1 MIAFKDVCFSYRRN
15 TPVLSNLSLQIEPG
29 TVCGLLGRN
38 GVGKS
43 TMLYLTA
50 GLLRPRS
57 GQVLCNGYIPS
68 ERKVNF
74 LNDIFIV
81 PEEFD
86 LPPITLDAYVR
97 INSVFYPRF
106 NADLMHSILE
116 IFALQADIN
125 LGALSLGQKK
135 KAFLSFALACNTS
148 ILLLDEPTNGL
159 DITAKR
165 MFRAAISAAMTDDK
179 TIIISTHQ
187 VYDVENILDHVVIAD
202 NNRILLNKSMCEVSE
217 RLRFNFTNDPRRAQ
231 EALYSLQV
239 PAGFSIIDYV
249 EDPSQE
255 TEVNLE
261 SLFEL
266 TQHNPELVQCIFNP
280 TTPPQFKAEGK

>member
-1 MIAFKDVCFSYRRN
+1 MIAFKDVCFSYRRHV
-15 TPVLSNLSLQIEPG
+15 PVLSHLSLQIEPG

-50 GLLRPRS
+50 GLLRPRA

-68 ERKVNF
+68 DRQVNF

-86 LPPITLDAYVR
+86 LPPISLNEYVR
-97 INSVFYPRF
+97 INSVFYPKF
-106 NADLMHSILE
+106 NMDLMHSILE
-116 IFALQADIN
+116 IFALPADIN

-165 MFRAAISAAMTDDK
+165 MFRAAITAAMTDDK

-202 NNRILLNKSMCEVSE
+202 NNRILLNRPMIDIQTK
-217 RLRFNFTNDPRRAQ
+217 LRFGYTQDPEQAKRA
-231 EALYSLQV
+231 L
-239 PAGFSIIDYV
+239 FSIPMPGGFNVV
-249 EDPSQE
+249 EFLDNPDRE

-261 SLFEL
+261 TLFEL
-266 TQHNPELVQCIFNP
+266 TNSNPELINQLFV
-280 TTPPQFKAEGK
+280 ERL

>member
-15 TPVLSNLSLQIEPG
+15 VPVLSNLSLQIEPG

-68 ERKVNF
+68 DRQVNF

-86 LPPITLDAYVR
+86 LPPITLDEYVR
-97 INSVFYPRF
+97 INSVFYPKF
-106 NADLMHSILE
+106 NLDLMQSILE
-116 IFALQADIN
+116 IFALPGNIN
-125 LGALSLGQKK
+125 LDALSLGQKK

-165 MFRAAISAAMTDDK
+165 MFRAAITAAMTDDK

-202 NNRILLNKSMCEVSE
+202 NNRILLNRPMIDIQTK
-217 RLRFNFTNDPRRAQ
+217 LRFGYTQDPEQAKRA
-231 EALYSLQV
+231 L
-239 PAGFSIIDYV
+239 FSIPMPGGFNVV
-249 EDPSQE
+249 EFLDDPDRE

-261 SLFEL
+261 TLFEL
-266 TQHNPELVQCIFNP
+266 TNSNPDLINQLFVE
-280 TTPPQFKAEGK
+280 KS

>member
-15 TPVLSNLSLQIEPG
+15 VPVLSNLSLQIEPG

-68 ERKVNF
+68 DRQVNF

-86 LPPITLDAYVR
+86 LPPITLDEYVR
-97 INSVFYPRF
+97 INSVFYPKF
-106 NADLMHSILE
+106 NLDLMHSILE
-116 IFALQADIN
+116 IFALPSNIN

-165 MFRAAISAAMTDDK
+165 MFRAAITAAMTDDK

-202 NNRILLNKSMCEVSE
+202 NNRILLNRPMIDIQTK
-217 RLRFNFTNDPRRAQ
+217 LRFGYTQDPEQAKRA
-231 EALYSLQV
+231 L
-239 PAGFSIIDYV
+239 FSIPMPGGFNVV
-249 EDPSQE
+249 EFLDDPDRE

-261 SLFEL
+261 TLFEL
-266 TQHNPELVQCIFNP
+266 TNSNPDLINQLFVE
-280 TTPPQFKAEGK
+280 KS

>member
-15 TPVLSNLSLQIEPG
+15 IPVLSNLSLQIEPG

-68 ERKVNF
+68 DRQVNF

-86 LPPITLDAYVR
+86 LPPITLDEYVR
-97 INSVFYPRF
+97 INSVFYPKF
-106 NADLMHSILE
+106 NLDLMHSILE
-116 IFALQADIN
+116 IFALPGNIN

-165 MFRAAISAAMTDDK
+165 MFRAAITAAMTDDK
-179 TIIISTHQ
+179 TILISTHQ

-202 NNRILLNKSMCEVSE
+202 NNRILLNRPMIDIQTK
-217 RLRFNFTNDPRRAQ
+217 LRFGYTQDPEQAKRA
-231 EALYSLQV
+231 L
-239 PAGFSIIDYV
+239 FSIPMPGGFNVV
-249 EDPSQE
+249 EFLDDPDRE

-261 SLFEL
+261 TLFEL
-266 TQHNPELVQCIFNP
+266 TNSNPDLINQLFVE
-280 TTPPQFKAEGK
+280 KS

>member
-15 TPVLSNLSLQIEPG
+15 IPVLSNLSLQIEPG

-68 ERKVNF
+68 DRQVNF

-86 LPPITLDAYVR
+86 LPPITLDEYVR
-97 INSVFYPRF
+97 INSVFYPKF
-106 NADLMHSILE
+106 NMDLMHSILE
-116 IFALQADIN
+116 IFALPADIN

-165 MFRAAISAAMTDDK
+165 MFRAAITAAMTDDK

-202 NNRILLNKSMCEVSE
+202 NNRILLNRPMIDIQTK
-217 RLRFNFTNDPRRAQ
+217 LRFGYTQDPEQAKRA
-231 EALYSLQV
+231 L
-239 PAGFSIIDYV
+239 FSIPQPGGFNVV
-249 EDPSQE
+249 EFLDNPDRE

-261 SLFEL
+261 TLFEL
-266 TQHNPELVQCIFNP
+266 TNSNPDLINQLFVE
-280 TTPPQFKAEGK
+280 KS

>member
-15 TPVLSNLSLQIEPG
+15 IPVLSNLSLQIEPG

-68 ERKVNF
+68 DRQVNF

-86 LPPITLDAYVR
+86 LPPITLDEYVR
-97 INSVFYPRF
+97 INSVFYPKF
-106 NADLMHSILE
+106 NLDLMHSILE
-116 IFALQADIN
+116 IFALPGNIN

-148 ILLLDEPTNGL
+148 VLLLDEPTNGL

-165 MFRAAISAAMTDDK
+165 MFRAAITAAMTDDK

-202 NNRILLNKSMCEVSE
+202 NNRILLNRPMIDIQTK
-217 RLRFNFTNDPRRAQ
+217 LRFGYTQDPEQAKRA
-231 EALYSLQV
+231 L
-239 PAGFSIIDYV
+239 FSIPMPGGFNVV
-249 EDPSQE
+249 EFLDDTDRE

-261 SLFEL
+261 TLFEL
-266 TQHNPELVQCIFNP
+266 TNSNPDLINQLFVE
-280 TTPPQFKAEGK
+280 KS

>member
-15 TPVLSNLSLQIEPG
+15 IPVLSNLSLQIEPG

-68 ERKVNF
+68 DRQVNF

-86 LPPITLDAYVR
+86 LPPITLDEYVR
-97 INSVFYPRF
+97 INSVFYPKF
-106 NADLMHSILE
+106 NLDLMHSILE
-116 IFALQADIN
+116 IFALPGNIN

-165 MFRAAISAAMTDDK
+165 MFRAAITAAMTDDK

-202 NNRILLNKSMCEVSE
+202 NNRILLNRPMIDIQTK
-217 RLRFNFTNDPRRAQ
+217 LRFGYTQDPEQAKRA
-231 EALYSLQV
+231 L
-239 PAGFSIIDYV
+239 FSIPMPGGFNVV
-249 EDPSQE
+249 EFLDNPDRE

-261 SLFEL
+261 TLFEL
-266 TQHNPELVQCIFNP
+266 TNSNPDLINQLFVERS
-280 TTPPQFKAEGK
+280 

>member
-15 TPVLSNLSLQIEPG
+15 VPVLSNLSLQIEPG

-68 ERKVNF
+68 DRQVNF

-86 LPPITLDAYVR
+86 LPPITLDEYVR
-97 INSVFYPRF
+97 INSVFYPKF
-106 NADLMHSILE
+106 NLDLMHSILD
-116 IFALQADIN
+116 IFALPDNIN

-165 MFRAAISAAMTDDK
+165 MFRASITAAMTDDK

-202 NNRILLNKSMCEVSE
+202 NNRILLNRPMIDIQTK
-217 RLRFNFTNDPRRAQ
+217 LRFGYTQNPEQAKRA
-231 EALYSLQV
+231 L
-239 PAGFSIIDYV
+239 FSIPMPGGFNVV
-249 EDPSQE
+249 EFLDDPDRE

-261 SLFEL
+261 TLFEL
-266 TQHNPELVQCIFNP
+266 TNSNPDLINQLFVE
-280 TTPPQFKAEGK
+280 KS

>member
-15 TPVLSNLSLQIEPG
+15 VPVLSHLSLQIEPG

-50 GLLRPRS
+50 GLLRPRA

-68 ERKVNF
+68 DRQVNF

-86 LPPITLDAYVR
+86 LPPISLNEYVR
-97 INSVFYPRF
+97 INSVFYPKF
-106 NADLMHSILE
+106 NMDLMHSILE
-116 IFALQADIN
+116 IFALPADIN

-165 MFRAAISAAMTDDK
+165 MFRAAITAAMTDDK

-202 NNRILLNKSMCEVSE
+202 NNRILLNRPMIDIQTK
-217 RLRFNFTNDPRRAQ
+217 LRFGYTQDPEQAKRA
-231 EALYSLQV
+231 L
-239 PAGFSIIDYV
+239 FSIPMPGGFNVV
-249 EDPSQE
+249 EFLDDPDRE

-261 SLFEL
+261 TLFEL
-266 TQHNPELVQCIFNP
+266 TNSNPDLINQLFVE
-280 TTPPQFKAEGK
+280 KS

>member
-15 TPVLSNLSLQIEPG
+15 TPVLSNLSLQIESG

-202 NNRILLNKSMCEVSE
+202 NNRILLNQPMIGIQMK
-217 RLRFNFTNDPRRAQ
+217 LRFDYTHDPEQAKRA
-231 EALYSLQV
+231 L
-239 PAGFSIIDYV
+239 FSIPQPGGFNVV
-249 EDPSQE
+249 EFLDNPERE

-261 SLFEL
+261 TLFEL
-266 TQHNPELVQCIFNP
+266 TNSNPDLVNQLFVE
-280 TTPPQFKAEGK
+280 KS

>member
-1 MIAFKDVCFSYRRN
+1 MMAFKDVCFSYRRN
-15 TPVLSNLSLQIEPG
+15 VPVLSNLSLQIEPG

-68 ERKVNF
+68 DRQVNF

-86 LPPITLDAYVR
+86 LPPITLDEYVR
-97 INSVFYPRF
+97 INSVFYPKF
-106 NADLMHSILE
+106 NLDLMQSILE
-116 IFALQADIN
+116 IFALPGNIN

-165 MFRAAISAAMTDDK
+165 MFRAAITAAMTDDK

-202 NNRILLNKSMCEVSE
+202 NNRILLNRPMIDIQTK
-217 RLRFNFTNDPRRAQ
+217 LRFGYTQDPEQAKRA
-231 EALYSLQV
+231 L
-239 PAGFSIIDYV
+239 FSIPMPGGFNVV
-249 EDPSQE
+249 EFLDDPDRE

-261 SLFEL
+261 TLFEL
-266 TQHNPELVQCIFNP
+266 TNSNPDLINQLFVE
-280 TTPPQFKAEGK
+280 KS

>member
-15 TPVLSNLSLQIEPG
+15 VPVLSNLSLQIEPG

-68 ERKVNF
+68 ARQVNF

-86 LPPITLDAYVR
+86 LPPITLDEYVR
-97 INSVFYPRF
+97 INSVFYPKF
-106 NADLMHSILE
+106 NLDLMHSILE
-116 IFALQADIN
+116 IFALPGNIN

-165 MFRAAISAAMTDDK
+165 MFRAAITAAMTDDK

-202 NNRILLNKSMCEVSE
+202 NNRILLNRPMIDIQTK
-217 RLRFNFTNDPRRAQ
+217 LRFGYTQDPEQAKRA
-231 EALYSLQV
+231 L
-239 PAGFSIIDYV
+239 FSIPMPGGFNVV
-249 EDPSQE
+249 EFLDDPDRE

-261 SLFEL
+261 TLFEL
-266 TQHNPELVQCIFNP
+266 TNSNPDLINQLFVE
-280 TTPPQFKAEGK
+280 KS

>member
-15 TPVLSNLSLQIEPG
+15 VPVLSNLSLQIEPG

-68 ERKVNF
+68 DRQVNF

-86 LPPITLDAYVR
+86 LPPITLDEYVR
-97 INSVFYPRF
+97 INSVFYPKF
-106 NADLMHSILE
+106 NMDLMHSILE
-116 IFALQADIN
+116 IFALPGNIN

-165 MFRAAISAAMTDDK
+165 MFRAAITAAMTDDK

-202 NNRILLNKSMCEVSE
+202 NNRILLNRPMIDIQTK
-217 RLRFNFTNDPRRAQ
+217 LRFGYTQDPEQAKRA
-231 EALYSLQV
+231 L
-239 PAGFSIIDYV
+239 FSIPMPGGFNVV
-249 EDPSQE
+249 EFLDDPDRE

-261 SLFEL
+261 TLFEL
-266 TQHNPELVQCIFNP
+266 TNSNPDLINQLFVE
-280 TTPPQFKAEGK
+280 KS

>member
-15 TPVLSNLSLQIEPG
+15 IPVLSNLSLQIEPG

-68 ERKVNF
+68 DRQVNF
-74 LNDIFIV
+74 LNNIFIV

-86 LPPITLDAYVR
+86 LPPITLDEYVR
-97 INSVFYPRF
+97 INSVFYPKF
-106 NADLMHSILE
+106 NLDLMHSILE
-116 IFALQADIN
+116 IFALPGNIN

-165 MFRAAISAAMTDDK
+165 MFRAAITAAMTDDK

-202 NNRILLNKSMCEVSE
+202 NNRILLNRPMIDIQTK
-217 RLRFNFTNDPRRAQ
+217 LRFGYTQDPEQAKRA
-231 EALYSLQV
+231 L
-239 PAGFSIIDYV
+239 FSIPMPGGFNVV
-249 EDPSQE
+249 EFLDDPDRE

-261 SLFEL
+261 TLFEL
-266 TQHNPELVQCIFNP
+266 TNSNPDLINQLFVE
-280 TTPPQFKAEGK
+280 KS

>member
-15 TPVLSNLSLQIEPG
+15 IPVLSNLSLQIEPG

-68 ERKVNF
+68 DRQVNF

-86 LPPITLDAYVR
+86 LPPITLDEYVR
-97 INSVFYPRF
+97 INSVFYPKF
-106 NADLMHSILE
+106 NLDLMHSILE
-116 IFALQADIN
+116 IFALPGNIN

-165 MFRAAISAAMTDDK
+165 MFRAAITAAMTDDK

-202 NNRILLNKSMCEVSE
+202 NNRILLNRPMIDIQTK
-217 RLRFNFTNDPRRAQ
+217 LRFGYTQDPEQAKRA
-231 EALYSLQV
+231 L
-239 PAGFSIIDYV
+239 FSIPMPGGFNVV
-249 EDPSQE
+249 EFLDDPDRE

-261 SLFEL
+261 TLFEL
-266 TQHNPELVQCIFNP
+266 TNSNPDLINQLFVERS
-280 TTPPQFKAEGK
+280 

>member
-15 TPVLSNLSLQIEPG
+15 VPVLSNLSLQIEPG

-68 ERKVNF
+68 DRQVNF

-86 LPPITLDAYVR
+86 LPHITLDEYVR
-97 INSVFYPRF
+97 INSVFYPKF
-106 NADLMHSILE
+106 NLDLMHSILD
-116 IFALQADIN
+116 IFALPGNIN

-165 MFRAAISAAMTDDK
+165 MFRAAITAAMTDDK

-202 NNRILLNKSMCEVSE
+202 NNRILLNRPMIDIQTK
-217 RLRFNFTNDPRRAQ
+217 LRFGYTQDPEQAKRA
-231 EALYSLQV
+231 L
-239 PAGFSIIDYV
+239 FSIPMPGGFNVV
-249 EDPSQE
+249 EFLDDPDRE

-261 SLFEL
+261 TLFEL
-266 TQHNPELVQCIFNP
+266 TNSNPELINQLFVE
-280 TTPPQFKAEGK
+280 KS

>member
-15 TPVLSNLSLQIEPG
+15 IPVLSNLSLQIEPG

-68 ERKVNF
+68 DRQVNF

-86 LPPITLDAYVR
+86 LPPITLDEYVR
-97 INSVFYPRF
+97 INSVFYPKF
-106 NADLMHSILE
+106 NLDLMHSILE
-116 IFALQADIN
+116 IFALPGNIN

-165 MFRAAISAAMTDDK
+165 MFRAAITAAMTDDK

-187 VYDVENILDHVVIAD
+187 VYDVENIMDHVVIAD
-202 NNRILLNKSMCEVSE
+202 NNRILLNRPMIDIQTK
-217 RLRFNFTNDPRRAQ
+217 LRFGYTQDPEQAKRA
-231 EALYSLQV
+231 L
-239 PAGFSIIDYV
+239 FSIPMPGGFNVV
-249 EDPSQE
+249 EFLDDPDRE

-261 SLFEL
+261 TLFEL
-266 TQHNPELVQCIFNP
+266 TNSNPDLINQLFVE
-280 TTPPQFKAEGK
+280 KS

>member
-15 TPVLSNLSLQIEPG
+15 IPVLSNLSLQIKPG

-68 ERKVNF
+68 DRQVNF

-86 LPPITLDAYVR
+86 LPPITLDEYVR
-97 INSVFYPRF
+97 INSVFYPKF
-106 NADLMHSILE
+106 NLDLMHSILE
-116 IFALQADIN
+116 IFALPGNIN

-165 MFRAAISAAMTDDK
+165 MFRAAITAAMTDDK

-202 NNRILLNKSMCEVSE
+202 NNRILLNRPMIDIQTK
-217 RLRFNFTNDPRRAQ
+217 LRFGYTQDPEQAKRA
-231 EALYSLQV
+231 L
-239 PAGFSIIDYV
+239 FSIPMPGGFNVV
-249 EDPSQE
+249 EFLDNPDRE

-261 SLFEL
+261 TLFEL
-266 TQHNPELVQCIFNP
+266 TNSNLELINQLFV
-280 TTPPQFKAEGK
+280 ERS

>member
-1 MIAFKDVCFSYRRN
+1 MITFKDVCFSYRRN
-15 TPVLSNLSLQIEPG
+15 IPVLSNLSLQIEPG

-68 ERKVNF
+68 DRQVNF

-86 LPPITLDAYVR
+86 LPPITLDEYVR
-97 INSVFYPRF
+97 INSVFYPKF
-106 NADLMHSILE
+106 NLDLMHSILE
-116 IFALQADIN
+116 IFALPGNIN

-165 MFRAAISAAMTDDK
+165 MFRAAITAAMTDDK

-202 NNRILLNKSMCEVSE
+202 NNRILLNRPMIDIQTK
-217 RLRFNFTNDPRRAQ
+217 LRFGYTQDPEQAKRA
-231 EALYSLQV
+231 L
-239 PAGFSIIDYV
+239 FSIPMPGGFNVV
-249 EDPSQE
+249 EFLDNPDRE

-261 SLFEL
+261 TLFEL
-266 TQHNPELVQCIFNP
+266 TNSNPELINQLFV
-280 TTPPQFKAEGK
+280 ERS

>member
-50 GLLRPRS
+50 GGLRPRS

-202 NNRILLNKSMCEVSE
+202 NNRILLNQPMIGIQMK
-217 RLRFNFTNDPRRAQ
+217 LRFDYTHDPEQAKR
-231 EALYSLQV
+231 SL
-239 PAGFSIIDYV
+239 FSIPQPGGFNVV
-249 EDPSQE
+249 EFLDNPERE

-261 SLFEL
+261 TLFEL
-266 TQHNPELVQCIFNP
+266 TNSNPDLVNQLFVE
-280 TTPPQFKAEGK
+280 KS

>member
-15 TPVLSNLSLQIEPG
+15 VPVLSNLSLQIEPG

-68 ERKVNF
+68 DRQVNF

-86 LPPITLDAYVR
+86 LPPITLDEYVR
-97 INSVFYPRF
+97 INSVFYPKF
-106 NADLMHSILE
+106 NLDLMHSILE
-116 IFALQADIN
+116 IFALPGNIN

-148 ILLLDEPTNGL
+148 VLLLDEPTNGL

-165 MFRAAISAAMTDDK
+165 MFRAAITAAMTDDK

-202 NNRILLNKSMCEVSE
+202 NNRILLNRPMIDIQTK
-217 RLRFNFTNDPRRAQ
+217 LRFGYTQDPEQAKRA
-231 EALYSLQV
+231 L
-239 PAGFSIIDYV
+239 FSIPMPGGFNVV
-249 EDPSQE
+249 EFLDDPDRE

-261 SLFEL
+261 TLFEL
-266 TQHNPELVQCIFNP
+266 TNSNPDLINQLFVE
-280 TTPPQFKAEGK
+280 KS

>member
-1 MIAFKDVCFSYRRN
+1 MIVFKDVCFSYRRN
-15 TPVLSNLSLQIEPG
+15 VPVLSNLSLQIEPG

-50 GLLRPRS
+50 GLLHPRS

-68 ERKVNF
+68 DRQVNF

-86 LPPITLDAYVR
+86 LPPITLDEYVR
-97 INSVFYPRF
+97 INSVFYPKF
-106 NADLMHSILE
+106 NLDLMHSILE
-116 IFALQADIN
+116 IFALPGNIN

-165 MFRAAISAAMTDDK
+165 MFRAAITAAMTDDK

-202 NNRILLNKSMCEVSE
+202 NNRILLNRPMIDIQTK
-217 RLRFNFTNDPRRAQ
+217 LRFGYTQDPEQAKRA
-231 EALYSLQV
+231 L
-239 PAGFSIIDYV
+239 FSIPMPGGFNVV
-249 EDPSQE
+249 EFLDDPDRE

-261 SLFEL
+261 TLFEL
-266 TQHNPELVQCIFNP
+266 TNSNPDLINQLFVE
-280 TTPPQFKAEGK
+280 KS

>member
-15 TPVLSNLSLQIEPG
+15 IPVLSNLSLQIEPG

-68 ERKVNF
+68 DRQVNF

-86 LPPITLDAYVR
+86 LPPITLDEYVR
-97 INSVFYPRF
+97 INSVFYPKF
-106 NADLMHSILE
+106 NLDLMHSILE
-116 IFALQADIN
+116 IFALPGNIN

-165 MFRAAISAAMTDDK
+165 MFRAAITAAMTDDK

-202 NNRILLNKSMCEVSE
+202 NNRILLNRPMIDIQTK
-217 RLRFNFTNDPRRAQ
+217 LRFGYTQDPEQAKRA
-231 EALYSLQV
+231 L
-239 PAGFSIIDYV
+239 FSIPMPGGFNVV
-249 EDPSQE
+249 EFLDDSDRE

-261 SLFEL
+261 TLFEL
-266 TQHNPELVQCIFNP
+266 TNSNPDLINQLFVE
-280 TTPPQFKAEGK
+280 KS

>member
-15 TPVLSNLSLQIEPG
+15 VPVLSNLSLQIEPG

-68 ERKVNF
+68 DRQVNF

-86 LPPITLDAYVR
+86 LPPITLDEYVR
-97 INSVFYPRF
+97 INSVFYPKF
-106 NADLMHSILE
+106 NLDLMHSILE
-116 IFALQADIN
+116 IFALPADIN

-165 MFRAAISAAMTDDK
+165 MFRAAITAAMTDDK

-202 NNRILLNKSMCEVSE
+202 NNRILLNRPMIDIQTK
-217 RLRFNFTNDPRRAQ
+217 LRFGYTQDPEQAKRA
-231 EALYSLQV
+231 L
-239 PAGFSIIDYV
+239 FSIPMPGGFNVV
-249 EDPSQE
+249 EFLDDPDRE

-261 SLFEL
+261 TLFEL
-266 TQHNPELVQCIFNP
+266 TNSNPELINQLFV
-280 TTPPQFKAEGK
+280 ERS

>member
-15 TPVLSNLSLQIEPG
+15 VPVLSNLSLQIEPG

-68 ERKVNF
+68 DRQVNF

-86 LPPITLDAYVR
+86 LPPITLDEYVR
-97 INSVFYPRF
+97 INSVFYPKF
-106 NADLMHSILE
+106 NLDLMRSILE
-116 IFALQADIN
+116 IFALPGNIN

-165 MFRAAISAAMTDDK
+165 MFRAAITAAMTDDK

-202 NNRILLNKSMCEVSE
+202 NNRILLNRPMIDIQTK
-217 RLRFNFTNDPRRAQ
+217 LRFGYTQDPEQAKRA
-231 EALYSLQV
+231 L
-239 PAGFSIIDYV
+239 FSIPMPGGFNVV
-249 EDPSQE
+249 EFLDDPDRE

-261 SLFEL
+261 TLFEL
-266 TQHNPELVQCIFNP
+266 TNSNPDLINQLFVE
-280 TTPPQFKAEGK
+280 KS

>member
-15 TPVLSNLSLQIEPG
+15 VPVLSNLSLQIEPG
-29 TVCGLLGRN
+29 TICGLLGRN

-68 ERKVNF
+68 DRQVNF

-81 PEEFD
+81 PEEFG
-86 LPPITLDAYVR
+86 LPPITLDEYVR
-97 INSVFYPRF
+97 INSVFYPKF
-106 NADLMHSILE
+106 NLDLMHSILE
-116 IFALQADIN
+116 IFALPGNIN

-165 MFRAAISAAMTDDK
+165 MFRAAITAAMADDK
-179 TIIISTHQ
+179 TIIISIHQ

-202 NNRILLNKSMCEVSE
+202 NNRILLNRPMIDIQTK
-217 RLRFNFTNDPRRAQ
+217 LRFGYTQDPEQAKRA
-231 EALYSLQV
+231 L
-239 PAGFSIIDYV
+239 FSIPMPGGFNVV
-249 EDPSQE
+249 EFLDDPDRE

-261 SLFEL
+261 TLFEL
-266 TQHNPELVQCIFNP
+266 TNSNPDLINQLFVE
-280 TTPPQFKAEGK
+280 KS

>member
-1 MIAFKDVCFSYRRN
+1 MFSYRRN
-15 TPVLSNLSLQIEPG
+15 VPVLSNLSLQIEPG

-68 ERKVNF
+68 DRQVNF

-86 LPPITLDAYVR
+86 LPPITLDEYVR
-97 INSVFYPRF
+97 INSVFYPKF
-106 NADLMHSILE
+106 NLDLMHSILE
-116 IFALQADIN
+116 IFALPGNIN

-165 MFRAAISAAMTDDK
+165 MFRAAITAAMTDDK

-202 NNRILLNKSMCEVSE
+202 NNRILLNRPMIDIQTK
-217 RLRFNFTNDPRRAQ
+217 LRFGYTQDPEQAKRA
-231 EALYSLQV
+231 L
-239 PAGFSIIDYV
+239 FSIPMPGGFNVV
-249 EDPSQE
+249 EFLDDPDRE

-261 SLFEL
+261 TLFEL
-266 TQHNPELVQCIFNP
+266 TNSNPDLINQLFVE
-280 TTPPQFKAEGK
+280 KS

>member
-15 TPVLSNLSLQIEPG
+15 IPVLSNLSLQIEPG

-68 ERKVNF
+68 DRQVNF

-86 LPPITLDAYVR
+86 LPPITLDEYVR
-97 INSVFYPRF
+97 INSVFYPKF
-106 NADLMHSILE
+106 NMDLMHSILE
-116 IFALQADIN
+116 IFALPADIN

-165 MFRAAISAAMTDDK
+165 MFRAAITAAMTDDK

-202 NNRILLNKSMCEVSE
+202 NNRILLNRPMIDIQTK
-217 RLRFNFTNDPRRAQ
+217 LRFGYTQDPEQAKRA
-231 EALYSLQV
+231 L
-239 PAGFSIIDYV
+239 FSIPQPGGFNVV
-249 EDPSQE
+249 EFLDDPDRE

-261 SLFEL
+261 TLFEL
-266 TQHNPELVQCIFNP
+266 TNSNPELINQLFV
-280 TTPPQFKAEGK
+280 ERS

>member
-15 TPVLSNLSLQIEPG
+15 VPVLSNLSLQIEPG

-68 ERKVNF
+68 DRQVNF

-86 LPPITLDAYVR
+86 LPPITLDEYVR
-97 INSVFYPRF
+97 INSVFYPKF
-106 NADLMHSILE
+106 NLDLMQSILE
-116 IFALQADIN
+116 IFALPGNIN

-165 MFRAAISAAMTDDK
+165 MFRAAITAAMTDDK

-202 NNRILLNKSMCEVSE
+202 NNRILLNRPMIDIQTK
-217 RLRFNFTNDPRRAQ
+217 LRFGYTQDPEQAKRA
-231 EALYSLQV
+231 L
-239 PAGFSIIDYV
+239 FSIPMPGGFNVV
-249 EDPSQE
+249 EFLDDPDRE

-261 SLFEL
+261 TLFEL
-266 TQHNPELVQCIFNP
+266 TNSNPDLINQLFVE
-280 TTPPQFKAEGK
+280 KS

>member
-15 TPVLSNLSLQIEPG
+15 VPVLSNLSLQIEPG

-50 GLLRPRS
+50 GLLRPRF

-68 ERKVNF
+68 DRQVNF

-86 LPPITLDAYVR
+86 LPPITLDEYVR
-97 INSVFYPRF
+97 INSVFYPKF
-106 NADLMHSILE
+106 NLDLMHSILE
-116 IFALQADIN
+116 IFALPGNIN

-165 MFRAAISAAMTDDK
+165 MFRAAITAAMTDDK

-202 NNRILLNKSMCEVSE
+202 NNRILLNRPMIDIQTK
-217 RLRFNFTNDPRRAQ
+217 LRFGYTQDPEQAKRA
-231 EALYSLQV
+231 L
-239 PAGFSIIDYV
+239 FSIPMPGGFNVV
-249 EDPSQE
+249 EFLDDPDRE

-261 SLFEL
+261 TLFEL
-266 TQHNPELVQCIFNP
+266 TNSNPDLINQLFVE
-280 TTPPQFKAEGK
+280 KS

>member
-15 TPVLSNLSLQIEPG
+15 IPVLSNLSLQIEPG

-68 ERKVNF
+68 DRQVNF

-86 LPPITLDAYVR
+86 LPPISLNEYVR
-97 INSVFYPRF
+97 INSVFYPKF
-106 NADLMHSILE
+106 NMDLMHSILE
-116 IFALQADIN
+116 IFALPADIN

-165 MFRAAISAAMTDDK
+165 MFRAAITAAMTDDK

-202 NNRILLNKSMCEVSE
+202 NNRILLNRPMIDIQTK
-217 RLRFNFTNDPRRAQ
+217 LRFGYTQDPEQAKRA
-231 EALYSLQV
+231 L
-239 PAGFSIIDYV
+239 FSIPMPGGFNVV
-249 EDPSQE
+249 EFLDNPDRE

-261 SLFEL
+261 TLFEL
-266 TQHNPELVQCIFNP
+266 TNSNPELINQLFV
-280 TTPPQFKAEGK
+280 ERS

>member
-15 TPVLSNLSLQIEPG
+15 VPVLSNLSLQIEPG

-68 ERKVNF
+68 DRQVNF

-86 LPPITLDAYVR
+86 LPPITLDEYVR
-97 INSVFYPRF
+97 INSVFYPKF
-106 NADLMHSILE
+106 NMDLMHSILE
-116 IFALQADIN
+116 IFALPGNIN

-165 MFRAAISAAMTDDK
+165 MFRAAITAAMTDDK

-202 NNRILLNKSMCEVSE
+202 NNRILLNRPMIDIQTK
-217 RLRFNFTNDPRRAQ
+217 LRFGYTQDPEQAKRA
-231 EALYSLQV
+231 L
-239 PAGFSIIDYV
+239 FSIPMPGGFNVV
-249 EDPSQE
+249 EFLDDPDRE

-261 SLFEL
+261 TLFEL
-266 TQHNPELVQCIFNP
+266 TNSNPELINQLFVE
-280 TTPPQFKAEGK
+280 KS

>member
-15 TPVLSNLSLQIEPG
+15 VPVLSNLSLQIEPG

-68 ERKVNF
+68 DRQVNF

-86 LPPITLDAYVR
+86 LPPITLDEYVR
-97 INSVFYPRF
+97 INSVFYPKF
-106 NADLMHSILE
+106 NMDLMHSILE
-116 IFALQADIN
+116 IFALPADIN

-165 MFRAAISAAMTDDK
+165 MFRAAITAAMTDDK

-202 NNRILLNKSMCEVSE
+202 NNRILLNRPMIDIQTK
-217 RLRFNFTNDPRRAQ
+217 LRFGYTQDPEQAKRA
-231 EALYSLQV
+231 L
-239 PAGFSIIDYV
+239 FSIPMPGGFNVV
-249 EDPSQE
+249 EFLDDPDRE

-261 SLFEL
+261 TLFEL
-266 TQHNPELVQCIFNP
+266 TNSNPDLINQLFVE
-280 TTPPQFKAEGK
+280 KS

>member
-15 TPVLSNLSLQIEPG
+15 IPVLSNLSLQIEPG

-68 ERKVNF
+68 DRQVNF

-86 LPPITLDAYVR
+86 LPPITLDEYVR
-97 INSVFYPRF
+97 INSVFYPKF
-106 NADLMHSILE
+106 NLDLMHSILE
-116 IFALQADIN
+116 IFALPGNIN

-165 MFRAAISAAMTDDK
+165 MFRAAITAAMTDDK

-202 NNRILLNKSMCEVSE
+202 NNRILLNRPMIDIQTK
-217 RLRFNFTNDPRRAQ
+217 LRFGYTQDPEQAKRA
-231 EALYSLQV
+231 L
-239 PAGFSIIDYV
+239 FSIPMPGGFNVV
-249 EDPSQE
+249 EFLDNPDRE

-261 SLFEL
+261 TLFEL
-266 TQHNPELVQCIFNP
+266 TNSNPELINQLFVE
-280 TTPPQFKAEGK
+280 KS

>member
-1 MIAFKDVCFSYRRN
+1 MIVFKDVCFSYRRN
-15 TPVLSNLSLQIEPG
+15 VPVLSNLSLQIEPG

-68 ERKVNF
+68 DRQVNF

-86 LPPITLDAYVR
+86 LPPITLDEYVR
-97 INSVFYPRF
+97 INSVFYPKF
-106 NADLMHSILE
+106 NLDLMHSILE
-116 IFALQADIN
+116 IFALPGNIN

-165 MFRAAISAAMTDDK
+165 MFRAAITTAMTDDK

-202 NNRILLNKSMCEVSE
+202 NNRILLNRPMIDIQTK
-217 RLRFNFTNDPRRAQ
+217 LRFGYTQDPEQAKRA
-231 EALYSLQV
+231 L
-239 PAGFSIIDYV
+239 FSIPMPGGFNVV
-249 EDPSQE
+249 EFLDDPDRE

-261 SLFEL
+261 TLFEL
-266 TQHNPELVQCIFNP
+266 TNSNPDLINQLFVE
-280 TTPPQFKAEGK
+280 KS

>member
-15 TPVLSNLSLQIEPG
+15 VPVLSNLSLQIEPG

-68 ERKVNF
+68 DRQVNF

-86 LPPITLDAYVR
+86 LPPITLDEYVR
-97 INSVFYPRF
+97 INSVFYPKF
-106 NADLMHSILE
+106 NLDLMHSILE
-116 IFALQADIN
+116 IFALPGNIN

-165 MFRAAISAAMTDDK
+165 MFRAAITAAMTDDK

-202 NNRILLNKSMCEVSE
+202 NNRILLNRPMIDIQTK
-217 RLRFNFTNDPRRAQ
+217 LRFGYTQDPEQAKRA
-231 EALYSLQV
+231 L
-239 PAGFSIIDYV
+239 FSIPMPGGFNVV
-249 EDPSQE
+249 EFLDDSNRE

-261 SLFEL
+261 TLFEL
-266 TQHNPELVQCIFNP
+266 TNSNPDLINQLFVE
-280 TTPPQFKAEGK
+280 KS

>member
-15 TPVLSNLSLQIEPG
+15 VPVLSNLSLQIEPG

-68 ERKVNF
+68 DRQVNF

-86 LPPITLDAYVR
+86 LPHITLDEYVR
-97 INSVFYPRF
+97 INSVFYPKF
-106 NADLMHSILE
+106 NLDLMHSILE
-116 IFALQADIN
+116 IFALPGNIN
-125 LGALSLGQKK
+125 LGTLSLGQKK

-165 MFRAAISAAMTDDK
+165 MFRAAITAAMTDDK

-202 NNRILLNKSMCEVSE
+202 NNRILLNRPMIDIQTK
-217 RLRFNFTNDPRRAQ
+217 LRFGYTQDPEQAKRA
-231 EALYSLQV
+231 L
-239 PAGFSIIDYV
+239 FSIPMPGGFNVV
-249 EDPSQE
+249 EFLDDPDRE

-261 SLFEL
+261 TLFEL
-266 TQHNPELVQCIFNP
+266 TNSNPDLINQLFVE
-280 TTPPQFKAEGK
+280 KS

>member
-1 MIAFKDVCFSYRRN
+1 MVAFKDVCFSYRRN
-15 TPVLSNLSLQIEPG
+15 VPVLSNLSLQIEPG

-68 ERKVNF
+68 DRQVNF

-86 LPPITLDAYVR
+86 LPPITLDEYVR
-97 INSVFYPRF
+97 INSVFYPKF
-106 NADLMHSILE
+106 NLDLMHSILE
-116 IFALQADIN
+116 IFALPGNIN

-165 MFRAAISAAMTDDK
+165 MFRAAITAAMTDDK

-202 NNRILLNKSMCEVSE
+202 NNRILLNRPMIDIQTK
-217 RLRFNFTNDPRRAQ
+217 LRFGYTQDPELAKRA
-231 EALYSLQV
+231 L
-239 PAGFSIIDYV
+239 FSIPMPGGFNVV
-249 EDPSQE
+249 EFLDDPDRE

-261 SLFEL
+261 TLFEL
-266 TQHNPELVQCIFNP
+266 TNSNPDLINQLFVE
-280 TTPPQFKAEGK
+280 KS

>member
-15 TPVLSNLSLQIEPG
+15 VPVLSNLSLQIEPG

-43 TMLYLTA
+43 TMLYLTV

-68 ERKVNF
+68 DRQVNF

-86 LPPITLDAYVR
+86 LPPITLDEYVR
-97 INSVFYPRF
+97 INSVFYPKF
-106 NADLMHSILE
+106 NLDLMHSILE
-116 IFALQADIN
+116 IFALPGNIN

-165 MFRAAISAAMTDDK
+165 MFRAAITAAMTDDK

-202 NNRILLNKSMCEVSE
+202 NNRILLNRPMIDIQTK
-217 RLRFNFTNDPRRAQ
+217 LRFGYTQDPEQAKRA
-231 EALYSLQV
+231 L
-239 PAGFSIIDYV
+239 FSIPMPGGFNVV
-249 EDPSQE
+249 EFLDDPDRE

-261 SLFEL
+261 TLFEL
-266 TQHNPELVQCIFNP
+266 TNSNPDLINQLFVE
-280 TTPPQFKAEGK
+280 KS